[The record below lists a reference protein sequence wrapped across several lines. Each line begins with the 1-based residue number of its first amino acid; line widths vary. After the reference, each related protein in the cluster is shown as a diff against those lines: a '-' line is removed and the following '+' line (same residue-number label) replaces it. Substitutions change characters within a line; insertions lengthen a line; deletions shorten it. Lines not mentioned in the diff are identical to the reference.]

1 MNKKELLHEV
11 RMNGLYD
18 GWGVSMGWL
27 FALCDYITTDL
38 DDYPPSVCQFR
49 QSPMGADDESYEYQ
63 TLQECK
69 PSLDVCIEVCLL
81 LNRYCD
87 LLKLAG
93 KDY

>member
-18 GWGVSMGWL
+18 GWGESMSWL
-27 FALCDYITTDL
+27 FALCDYIQTDL
-38 DDYPPSVCQFR
+38 DECVPAYLGFR
-49 QSPMGADDESYEYQ
+49 QSPMGADEDSYEYQ

-69 PSLDVCIEVCLL
+69 PSLDTCLKVCAI